1 MAKTAVHSG
10 GRNEGSAARQ
20 SRIARRSGEQAA
32 TTCSRSRRQLRPSN
46 ARASNERSRAAR
58 ARHEGGESSR
68 RPFFRVLHRAAF
80 TEHGPHGRQPPYD
93 TFWGARYAIIC
104 DPGGGIMSPSDEARR
119 SGRRA
124 PPSRQVLVGR
134 SPHLPAGG
142 HSVSRSRGT
151 TRCALAG
158 SGRASCGSY
167 TACGVGDRG
176 FEPRTSA
183 LSERRSNQLS

>member
-80 TEHGPHGRQPPYD
+80 TERPPRSATSLRHLLGRPLRQHL
-93 TFWGARYAIIC
+93 
-104 DPGGGIMSPSDEARR
+104 R
-119 SGRRA
+119 SGRR
-124 PPSRQVLVGR
+124 
-134 SPHLPAGG
+134 H
-142 HSVSRSRGT
+142 H
-151 TRCALAG
+151 
-158 SGRASCGSY
+158 
-167 TACGVGDRG
+167 
-176 FEPRTSA
+176 E
-183 LSERRSNQLS
+183 SERRGQEIWPPSTTLAPSPRRSQPAPAGRRSFGITVARHHSVRARRFRKGQLWELHSLRSGRSWIRTTDLRLIRAAL